1 MDTIAAKVTEIT
13 ECVKEEKAGR
23 VLDATATHIRILFHT
38 VADAASWVSNYASE
52 DGAHF
57 ENNPPTFANPAV
69 VVLDLATY
77 DL

>member
-1 MDTIAAKVTEIT
+1 MDTAAAVAEIT
-13 ECVKEEKAGR
+13 ENIKEEKAGR
-23 VLDATATHIRILFHT
+23 VLNATATHIRILFNT

-57 ENNPPTFANPAV
+57 ETNPATFADPAV
-69 VVLDLATY
+69 VVLNLATY